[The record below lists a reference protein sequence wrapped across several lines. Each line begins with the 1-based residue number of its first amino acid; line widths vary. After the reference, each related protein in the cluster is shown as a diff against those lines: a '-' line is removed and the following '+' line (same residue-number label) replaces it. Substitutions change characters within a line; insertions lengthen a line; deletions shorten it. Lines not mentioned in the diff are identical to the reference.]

1 MTLVSLVKFDLIAIV
16 FAESMV
22 EFELGVCFSTL
33 KKPQAGR
40 VCSRCGISDSAFVK
54 SPETAEP
61 TGNLT
66 QAQPMVTPAAKRW
79 LFSDQR

>member
-1 MTLVSLVKFDLIAIV
+1 MTWLSLVKFDLIAIV

-40 VCSRCGISDSAFVK
+40 AI
-54 SPETAEP
+54 
-61 TGNLT
+61 
-66 QAQPMVTPAAKRW
+66 KR
-79 LFSDQR
+79 LDK

>member
-33 KKPQAGR
+33 KNLRLAGFVPGAVSVIQR
-40 VCSRCGISDSAFVK
+40 LLSRLSRQ
-54 SPETAEP
+54 
-61 TGNLT
+61 NL
-66 QAQPMVTPAAKRW
+66 PVI
-79 LFSDQR
+79 